1 MKTNFLT
8 IATLFL
14 ASSFGLQAQ
23 NNVNINLSGQDGD
36 DSVNLSVSVTGN
48 EESPRLTRSY
58 NRVVS
63 RNANDEWCLNFL
75 SLSNSTSDATTRT
88 AGGHAYWKTTVN
100 VGLDRFFFGVAGLA
114 SDDID
119 LKAANSLEFGFNVL
133 NLNHWSPSRKFC
145 LTAELNIAWTR
156 YKLQHN
162 DVFQMAGD
170 QLICAPI
177 QPIGGPI
184 PDYSNSRLTYA
195 SWRMPVM
202 LHWQNRKGG
211 LSFAAG
217 AEAELRHHLR
227 SRIHEGKNKKKYV
240 DLHDLGS
247 GINPWGLNA
256 VASIGFK
263 DVHLFGRYGLTEFF
277 SDNSLLS
284 ATPFSVGFYID
295 F

>member
-1 MKTNFLT
+1 MKTNILS
-8 IATLFL
+8 IAALFL
-14 ASSFGLQAQ
+14 ATTFGLQAQ

-48 EESPRLTRSY
+48 EESTRLTRSY

-75 SLSNSTSDATTRT
+75 SLSNSTSDATSRT
-88 AGGHAYWKTTVN
+88 AGGHAHWKTTVS
-100 VGLDRFFFGVAGLA
+100 GGIDRFFFGVAGLS

-119 LKAANSLEFGFNVL
+119 LKAGNSLEFGFSVL
-133 NLNHWSPSRKFC
+133 TMNHWSPSRKFGI
-145 LTAELNIAWTR
+145 TAELDIAWTR

-170 QLICAPI
+170 QLICQPI
-177 QPIGGPI
+177 QPIGAPI

-195 SWRMPVM
+195 SWRVPVM
-202 LHWQNRKGG
+202 LNWRNRRGG
-211 LSFAAG
+211 FQFAAG

-247 GINPWGLNA
+247 GFNPWGLNV
-256 VASIGFK
+256 VASVGFK
-263 DVHLFGRYGLTEFF
+263 DVHLFGRYSLTEFF
-277 SDNSLLS
+277 SDNTSLS
-284 ATPFSVGFYID
+284 ATPFSVGFSLD
-295 F
+295 L